1 MKLVA
6 VGALCLNCALVVVYA
21 GTLNNQ
27 LRDGVNYKQSVGEET
42 SSFWLNGAQ
51 DFIQRQLNKKTH
63 RTVAKNVIIFMG
75 AGMSMTTQ
83 AATRPYIGGEEK
95 YLSFEEFPAVG
106 MAKTYCVDAQTAD
119 SACTSTAILTGS
131 KSNAG
136 TIGVTA
142 TVQKL
147 DCLGSLNTADHT
159 VSIAK
164 WAMESGKVAGFV
176 TTSSV
181 TAAGP
186 ANLYAHAGSSNW
198 HNDDDVRKDNCD
210 PEFNEDISSQLVFG
224 EVGKSLR
231 VILGGGRRQMR
242 GSTITDEENQQGA
255 RTDGRDLIEEW
266 KLLKQNYSSSYVW
279 NAVGF
284 QLT

>member
-1 MKLVA
+1 MKFPV
-6 VGALCLNCALVVVYA
+6 VIVLVVHVYA

-27 LRDGVNYKQSVGEET
+27 LRREGEDQSR
-42 SSFWLNGAQ
+42 FWLNSAQ
-51 DFIQRQLNKKTH
+51 DFVQRQLNKRTH
-63 RTVAKNVIIFMG
+63 TTVAKNVIIFMG
-75 AGMSMTTQ
+75 SGMSMTTQ

-95 YLSFEEFPAVG
+95 FLSFEEFPAVG

-119 SACTSTAILTGS
+119 SACASTAILTGS

-142 TVQKL
+142 AVKRF
-147 DCLGSLNTADHT
+147 DCTGSLDTSGHT

-164 WAMESGKVAGFV
+164 WAMDSGKVAGFV
-176 TTSSV
+176 TTSAV

-186 ANLYAHAGSSNW
+186 ANLYAHAASSSW
-198 HNDDDVRKDNCD
+198 HNDEDVRNDNCD
-210 PEFNEDISSQLVFG
+210 PDLNVDISRQLVLG
-224 EVGKSLR
+224 EVGMSLR
-231 VILGGGRRQMR
+231 VILGGGRREMR
-242 GSTITDEENQQGA
+242 ASSVFDEENKSGA

-266 KLLKQNYSSSYVW
+266 KVLKKNYSSSYVW

-284 QLT
+284 PLHLFSI